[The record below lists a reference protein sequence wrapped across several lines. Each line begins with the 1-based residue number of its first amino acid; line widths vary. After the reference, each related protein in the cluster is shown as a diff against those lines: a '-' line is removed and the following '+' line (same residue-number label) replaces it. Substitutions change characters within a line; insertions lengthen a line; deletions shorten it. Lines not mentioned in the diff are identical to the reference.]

1 MRLTKTNKYG
11 NSKVSADGYVFDSKK
26 EHRVYSMLK
35 DMEIRGVISGLEV
48 HPKWELI
55 PKITE
60 RYVKHLK
67 TKDKECERT
76 VQLPITYT
84 ADFAFDW
91 RGARIVADVKASK
104 AMLPKEFILKEKM
117 MRYFH
122 GITITKIYALK
133 DLAQFEKND

>member
-1 MRLTKTNKYG
+1 MRLIKSKGNKYG

-26 EHRVYSMLK
+26 EHRVYELLK
-35 DMEIRGVISGLEV
+35 DMERRGVICGLEI

-60 RYVKHLK
+60 KYVKHLK
-67 TKDKECERT
+67 TKDKECERV

-91 RGARIVADVKASK
+91 RGARIVADVKPSAK
-104 AMLPKEFILKEKM
+104 LLPKEYVLKEKM

-122 GITITKIYALK
+122 GIVITRICALK
-133 DLAQFEKND
+133 DLARFD